1 MKQYYYISLMTLF
14 LIGCGGH
21 QNTRIVQP
29 PAPPDKTQTQTSETA
44 TAPSGGGY
52 YLDDGPEA
60 NPPTN
65 LDDIPDAVPKAET
78 PNPHNSKPYVALG
91 ETYTPMTTVKQ
102 FKQNGVASWYGKRFH
117 GKKTASGEP
126 YDMYAMTAAHPTLP
140 IPSYVKVTNPANNKS
155 VIVRVN
161 DRGPFKHDRII
172 DLSYAAAHK
181 LRIIKK
187 GSAYVEI
194 EVVTPETN
202 QAATSTENTSDSFN
216 GTSLP
221 EESPIIASNTE
232 DTRSGFF
239 VQAGAFKYEPN
250 ANRLRQKII
259 NLGITTRDNINKV
272 YNSDLYRLR
281 LGPFDSES
289 IANQI
294 ADEIRKQLNI
304 SSVIRRQ

>member
-1 MKQYYYISLMTLF
+1 MRHYSYILLLTLV
-14 LIGCGGH
+14 LIGCGGR
-21 QNTRIVQP
+21 QNTRTVQP
-29 PAPPDKTQTQTSETA
+29 PAPPEKNQTQIPENTQT
-44 TAPSGGGY
+44 PSGGGY

-60 NPPTN
+60 NPPSN
-65 LDDIPDAVPKAET
+65 LDEIPDAVPKVET

-102 FKQNGVASWYGKRFH
+102 FKQSGVASWYGKRFH
-117 GKKTASGEP
+117 GNKTASGEP

-140 IPSYVKVTNPANNKS
+140 IPSYVKVTNPANKKS

-181 LRIIKK
+181 LRIIKN
-187 GSAYVEI
+187 GSAYVNI
-194 EVVTPETN
+194 EVVTPETY
-202 QAATSTENTSDSFN
+202 QAETSVSDSFTGSN
-216 GTSLP
+216 GTNSRQ
-221 EESPIIASNTE
+221 ESPNVALNSNT
-232 DTRSGFF
+232 DMSGFF
-239 VQAGAFKYEPN
+239 VQAGAFKNETN
-250 ANRLRQKII
+250 ANLLRQKII

-294 ADEIRKQLNI
+294 AAEIRKQLNI
-304 SSVIRRQ
+304 SSIIHRQ